1 MTTKLPDLNM
11 PLEEIPHLPF
21 DELRALYTY
30 LIGGDTKSTRKEFYI
45 LRITHRLQELRFGG
59 LNSKTK
65 RLLETMDKDEIPDNR
80 GVLPVGAEII
90 KKYMGQT
97 YRLRIVAGGYEV
109 GGKVYKS
116 LSGAAFGITGRKIY
130 GQTFFGV

>member
-11 PLEEIPHLPF
+11 PLEEIPRLPF

-30 LIGGDTKSTRKEFYI
+30 LIGGDTKSTRKEYYI

-59 LNSKTK
+59 LDAKTK
-65 RLLETMDKDEIPDNR
+65 RLLETMDDANALERKDC
-80 GVLPVGAEII
+80 LPVGAEIV